1 MNTACGMYT
10 CTLPRMVM
18 LDRMYVCVLSQTT
31 PLHCAATSGK
41 LEVVKYLIA
50 QGADVESTD
59 DKNVSCMIL

>member
-1 MNTACGMYT
+1 
-10 CTLPRMVM
+10 M
-18 LDRMYVCVLSQTT
+18 LNRMYVCVLSQAT